1 MEMIKKSVRIAL
13 KEDWNVE
20 SRIKKSSCPIE
31 NTRKMWKIDMPPFIV
46 KLDNDAVVK
55 LKICEPKVVENDLS
69 YNISKS
75 RRKSTNIKWVSL
87 D

>member
-1 MEMIKKSVRIAL
+1 
-13 KEDWNVE
+13 
-20 SRIKKSSCPIE
+20 
-31 NTRKMWKIDMPPFIV
+31 MPPFIV

-55 LKICEPKVVENDLS
+55 LKIREPKLVENDLS

-75 RRKSTNIKWVSL
+75 RRKSTNIKRVSL